1 MVTIS
6 KCTHIVMLYTL
17 SIYNFICPLL
27 VNLSKQKKK
36 NQYLSNIL
44 PFQFS
49 SVQLISCVQLFATPW
64 TAACQASLSI
74 TNSQSFLKLMSV
86 ESVMPSNHLLLC
98 HPLLLLPSVFP
109 SIKVF
114 SSESVLCIKWPKY
127 WSVSMSPSN
136 EYLGMISLRIDWFD
150 LLAVQG
156 TLKSLLQHYS
166 LKASSANLD
175 NYT

>member
-49 SVQLISCVQLFATPW
+49 SVQLISCVQLYATPW

-114 SSESVLCIKWPKY
+114 SSESVLCIRWPKY
-127 WSVSMSPSN
+127 WSFRFSFAL
-136 EYLGMISLRIDWFD
+136 YLNANCSEDKTHFFVLCGPKHSAWHV
-150 LLAVQG
+150 AG
-156 TLKSLLQHYS
+156 TQLIGNLK
-166 LKASSANLD
+166 
-175 NYT
+175 